1 VSSVGDSDL
10 TKLLCR
16 LLAQRCGW
24 AWIPDGINPAASV
37 RLFYGAVGTSPDT
50 AVGVRVY
57 GGTDDLVDGL
67 KTRRVQLW
75 HRGPKGTVDGADK
88 LADASFV
95 ALQGLSRVEGIN
107 TASRLSWAVLGADGS
122 GREQRSDNYQII
134 LDNPEA

>member
-1 VSSVGDSDL
+1 MGDSEL

-16 LLAQRCGW
+16 LLAQSCGW
-24 AWIPDGINPAASV
+24 AWIPDGINPAATV
-37 RLFYGAVGTSPDT
+37 RLFYGAVGTSPDA

-67 KTRRVQLW
+67 KVRRVQLW
-75 HRGPKGTVDGADK
+75 HRGPKNAVDGADK
-88 LADASFV
+88 LADAAFA

-107 TASRLSWAVLGADGS
+107 TALRLSWAFLGADGS

>member
-1 VSSVGDSDL
+1 MGDSDL

-24 AWIPDGINPAASV
+24 AWVPDGINPAATV
-37 RLFYGAVGTSPDT
+37 RLFYGAVGASPDA

-57 GGTDDLVDGL
+57 GGTDDLVNGL
-67 KTRRVQLW
+67 RTRRVQFW
-75 HRGPKGTVDGADK
+75 HRGPRGAVDGADK
-88 LADASFV
+88 LADASFA

-107 TASRLSWAVLGADGS
+107 TASRLSWAPLGADGS

-134 LDNPEA
+134 LDNAEA